1 MQPDGKLSG
10 SSNKLGKHIVVV
22 VDVYKDCMT
31 LRCLDKSKFAKGLWL
46 SRSDTLTS
54 FTRVRPRPNVKR
66 FMRRTKLSE
75 LRS

>member
-10 SSNKLGKHIVVV
+10 SGNKLGKHIAGV
-22 VDVYKDCMT
+22 VDVCKDCMT

-54 FTRVRPRPNVKR
+54 FTRVVPRPNVKR

-75 LRS
+75 LSS